1 MRDIM
6 EELIPSERDEQIY
19 AAWES
24 GKTPRVCAREFGV
37 SRMEAERAID
47 RCLPVFNS
55 KTEMMAYKRERQK
68 LDDIGSKYHA
78 QAMAGDI
85 DSGHLY
91 ARINERRCAMAG
103 WTSVNV
109 RLDPYSAQVKEE
121 PSRFEK
127 IHAAIM
133 RVADEAPPAQR
144 AAIKRMEDLGFEKA
158 LELLNGNGAALAP
171 PTAPS
176 ADDQN
181 RSNSE
186 PFATADDRERDKDA
200 T

>member
-1 MRDIM
+1 MRDM
-6 EELIPSERDEQIY
+6 DDELTPSERDEQIY

-47 RCLPVFNS
+47 RCMPVFNS
-55 KTEMMAYKRERQK
+55 RTEMMAYKRERQK

-85 DSGHLY
+85 DSGHLF

-109 RLDPYSAQVKEE
+109 RLDPYNAQTEQQ
-121 PSRFEK
+121 PSSYER
-127 IHAAIM
+127 ISQAIM
-133 RVADEAPPAQR
+133 RMVNEAPPAQR
-144 AAIKRMEDLGFEKA
+144 AAINRMEEIGFEEA
-158 LELLNGNGAALAP
+158 LRLRLDLDQGAGFAD
-171 PTAPS
+171 S
-176 ADDQN
+176 A
-181 RSNSE
+181 
-186 PFATADDRERDKDA
+186 
-200 T
+200 

>member
-1 MRDIM
+1 MRDM
-6 EELIPSERDEQIY
+6 DDELIPSERDEEIY

-37 SRMEAERAID
+37 SRMEVERAID

-55 KTEMMAYKRERQK
+55 KTELMAYKRERQK

-109 RLDPYSAQVKEE
+109 RLDPYSVQVKEGPTSFE
-121 PSRFEK
+121 RIREAVYAVARGRDWQPS
-127 IHAAIM
+127 
-133 RVADEAPPAQR
+133 D
-144 AAIKRMEDLGFEKA
+144 
-158 LELLNGNGAALAP
+158 GNGKLAP
-171 PTAPS
+171 PLQPS
-176 ADDQN
+176 TDSDLEPG
-181 RSNSE
+181 SKPTSE
-186 PFATADDRERDKDA
+186 P
-200 T
+200 

>member
-1 MRDIM
+1 MRDM
-6 EELIPSERDEQIY
+6 DDELTPSERDEQIY

-55 KTEMMAYKRERQK
+55 RTEMMAYKRERQK

-103 WTSVNV
+103 WSSINI
-109 RLDPYSAQVKEE
+109 RLDPYTAQTEQQ
-121 PSRFEK
+121 PTHYEK
-127 IHAAIM
+127 ITAAIE
-133 RVADEAPPAQR
+133 RIAR
-144 AAIKRMEDLGFEKA
+144 RH
-158 LELLNGNGAALAP
+158 NGNGAALAP
-171 PTAPS
+171 PTAP
-176 ADDQN
+176 ADGGENPPVGGPRMPDG
-181 RSNSE
+181 SS
-186 PFATADDRERDKDA
+186 
-200 T
+200 

>member
-1 MRDIM
+1 MRDI
-6 EELIPSERDEQIY
+6 EELVPSERDEEIY
-19 AAWES
+19 AMWES

-121 PSRFEK
+121 PTQHEK
-127 IHAAIM
+127 IRDAIF
-133 RVADEAPPAQR
+133 RLKYGPQWQPSDTFAP
-144 AAIKRMEDLGFEKA
+144 DGS
-158 LELLNGNGAALAP
+158 LLASP
-171 PTAPS
+171 STAPS
-176 ADDQN
+176 ADGENRTEPDQLLFK
-181 RSNSE
+181 
-186 PFATADDRERDKDA
+186 FAS
-200 T
+200 

>member
-6 EELIPSERDEQIY
+6 EELIPSERDEEIY

-47 RCLPVFNS
+47 RCLPVFNA

-121 PSRFEK
+121 PTEHEQIRD
-127 IHAAIM
+127 AIF
-133 RVADEAPPAQR
+133 RVKYGPQWQPSDSFDA
-144 AAIKRMEDLGFEKA
+144 
-158 LELLNGNGAALAP
+158 NGNLLAP

-181 RSNSE
+181 RTESDGFS
-186 PFATADDRERDKDA
+186 PSKER
-200 T
+200 

>member
-1 MRDIM
+1 MRDM

-121 PSRFEK
+121 PTQHEK
-127 IHAAIM
+127 ILDAIF
-133 RVADEAPPAQR
+133 RLKYGPQWQPSDTFAP
-144 AAIKRMEDLGFEKA
+144 DGS
-158 LELLNGNGAALAP
+158 LLASP
-171 PTAPS
+171 STAPS
-176 ADDQN
+176 ADGENRTEPDQF
-181 RSNSE
+181 SPS
-186 PFATADDRERDKDA
+186 K
-200 T
+200 

>member
-1 MRDIM
+1 MQDM
-6 EELIPSERDEQIY
+6 EGLIPSERDEEIY
-19 AAWES
+19 AAWEG

-109 RLDPYSAQVKEE
+109 RLEPYSAQVKEE

-144 AAIKRMEDLGFEKA
+144 AAIKRMEELGFEKA

-171 PTAPS
+171 PTVPS
-176 ADDQN
+176 APDPDL
-181 RSNSE
+181 SE
-186 PFATADDRERDKDA
+186 PKG
-200 T
+200 

>member
-1 MRDIM
+1 MRDM
-6 EELIPSERDEQIY
+6 EELIPSERDEEIY

-47 RCLPVFNS
+47 RCMPVFNS
-55 KTEMMAYKRERQK
+55 ITEMMAYKRERQK

-121 PSRFEK
+121 PSGYEK

-133 RVADEAPPAQR
+133 RLADSGTPAQ
-144 AAIKRMEDLGFEKA
+144 KA
-158 LELLNGNGAALAP
+158 LRRRLNELGPEEALALLGAPTEGNGSGPTEGDGNGAGKVDGNGGSNPTEP
-171 PTAPS
+171 P
-176 ADDQN
+176 
-181 RSNSE
+181 R
-186 PFATADDRERDKDA
+186 
-200 T
+200 

>member
-1 MRDIM
+1 VRDM
-6 EELIPSERDEQIY
+6 DDEQTPSERDEQIY

-24 GKTPRVCAREFGV
+24 GKTPRACAREFGV
-37 SRMEAERAID
+37 SRTEAECAID

-91 ARINERRCAMAG
+91 ARINERRCAMSG

-109 RLDPYSAQVKEE
+109 RLDPYTAQSEQA
-121 PSRFEK
+121 PSSYER
-127 IHAAIM
+127 ITAAVRRISQRHAA
-133 RVADEAPPAQR
+133 ANGGD
-144 AAIKRMEDLGFEKA
+144 
-158 LELLNGNGAALAP
+158 GNGQAALV
-171 PTAPS
+171 
-176 ADDQN
+176 DG

-186 PFATADDRERDKDA
+186 PVATPNGPERDTDA

>member
-1 MRDIM
+1 MRDM
-6 EELIPSERDEQIY
+6 DDELTPSERDEQIY

-55 KTEMMAYKRERQK
+55 RTEMMAYKRERQK

-121 PSRFEK
+121 PTQHEQIRD
-127 IHAAIM
+127 AIF
-133 RVADEAPPAQR
+133 
-144 AAIKRMEDLGFEKA
+144 RMKYGPQWQPSDSFDA
-158 LELLNGNGAALAP
+158 NGNLLAP

-181 RSNSE
+181 RTESDGFS
-186 PFATADDRERDKDA
+186 PSKER
-200 T
+200 

>member
-1 MRDIM
+1 MRDM
-6 EELIPSERDEQIY
+6 DDELTPSERDEQIY

-103 WTSVNV
+103 WSNINI
-109 RLDPYSAQVKEE
+109 RLDPYTAQTEQQ
-121 PSRFEK
+121 PSSHER
-127 IHAAIM
+127 ISQAIM
-133 RVADEAPPAQR
+133 RMVNEAPPAQR
-144 AAIKRMEDLGFEKA
+144 AAINRMEEIGFEEA
-158 LELLNGNGAALAP
+158 LRLRLDLDQGAGFAD
-171 PTAPS
+171 S
-176 ADDQN
+176 A
-181 RSNSE
+181 
-186 PFATADDRERDKDA
+186 
-200 T
+200 

>member
-1 MRDIM
+1 MRVM

-24 GKTPRVCAREFGV
+24 GKTPRVCASEFGV

-55 KTEMMAYKRERQK
+55 RTEMMAYKRERQK

-109 RLDPYSAQVKEE
+109 RLDPYSEQVKEE
-121 PSRFEK
+121 PTEHEQIRD
-127 IHAAIM
+127 AIF
-133 RVADEAPPAQR
+133 RVKYGPQWQPSDSFDA
-144 AAIKRMEDLGFEKA
+144 
-158 LELLNGNGAALAP
+158 NGNLLAP

-181 RSNSE
+181 RTESDGFS
-186 PFATADDRERDKDA
+186 PSKER
-200 T
+200 

>member
-1 MRDIM
+1 MRDM
-6 EELIPSERDEQIY
+6 EELIPNERDEEIY

-24 GKTPRVCAREFGV
+24 GKTPRVCASEFGV

-109 RLDPYSAQVKEE
+109 RLDPYNAQTEE
-121 PSRFEK
+121 QPTEYEQIK
-127 IHAAIM
+127 AAIL
-133 RVADEAPPAQR
+133 RVANSAPPAQR
-144 AAIKRMEDLGFEKA
+144 EAVNLISKIGPERALALLKA
-158 LELLNGNGAALAP
+158 GAGEIEASASVEGNGK
-171 PTAPS
+171 
-176 ADDQN
+176 AD
-181 RSNSE
+181 SPLE
-186 PFATADDRERDKDA
+186 PKD
-200 T
+200 